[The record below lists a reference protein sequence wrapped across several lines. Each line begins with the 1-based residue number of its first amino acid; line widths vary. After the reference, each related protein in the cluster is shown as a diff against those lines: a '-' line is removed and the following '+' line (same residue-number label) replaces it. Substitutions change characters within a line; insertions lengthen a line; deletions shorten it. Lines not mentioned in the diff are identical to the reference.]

1 MDGCLAVPP
10 AYLPTSRVFVR
21 TRRVTLTR
29 DEVEEACAGVAEGV
43 RGACRAALRAADLA
57 AGDVQ
62 DVELLGGGSYIPLL
76 RRSVE
81 STFG

>member
-1 MDGCLAVPP
+1 M
-10 AYLPTSRVFVR
+10 
-21 TRRVTLTR
+21 TLTR
-29 DEVEEACAGVAEGV
+29 EEIEEACAGVAEGV
-43 RGACRAALRAADLA
+43 LAACREALRTAGLA
-57 AGDVQ
+57 AKDVQ